1 MDENKKKTCKNMFSY
16 IYMEL
21 MFSSERIKNMLYII
35 NYNDVPESQIRVIK
49 SQIRVIPT

>member
-1 MDENKKKTCKNMFSY
+1 
-16 IYMEL
+16 MEL

-49 SQIRVIPT
+49 SQIRVIFQHPPQDEAGEDSESDI